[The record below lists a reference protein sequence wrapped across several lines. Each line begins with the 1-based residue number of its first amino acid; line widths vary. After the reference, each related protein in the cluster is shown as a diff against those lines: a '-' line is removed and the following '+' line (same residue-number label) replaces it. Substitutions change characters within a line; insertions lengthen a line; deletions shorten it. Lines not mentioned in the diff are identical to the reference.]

1 MDTFLTDDHVAEM
14 LAKEANDY
22 SLRYS
27 SLGLDAA
34 RSTRPSTKAKPNT
47 RFLRNI
53 IKETTNHNQALLARE
68 AAESQARLESLA
80 EAKAREERKHRP
92 GAQDLRRRQL
102 GMITAALQGGAKRK
116 HAREED
122 GGAGAAPK
130 RAAAE
135 LYKPGERSAPQDKS
149 AITER
154 PDRKLAVEQDKDGHR
169 ARHRVRESERR
180 HREDRS
186 LSPDGEDKSRKER
199 RRDRSRSRSPRHRE
213 GTERHRHRHSHRY
226 RERSLSDDGSATEG
240 RSTSRRKHRSDR
252 HRHRHRVRER
262 DEKTD
267 PSSSQRHH
275 RHKSPEKEDTMPKQ
289 DDSDPL
295 EAIIGPLPPRSPP
308 QIRIKGRGAA
318 TGPSAMDSRF
328 SDSYDPKSDIQPDS
342 DVEGDDW
349 ADSLEALRDR
359 EKWRRQGAER
369 LRAAGFSEEQI
380 KGWEDKG
387 GKEKGVEDVRWAKTG
402 EGREWD
408 RGKRVGGL
416 DGADEDEVG
425 EGDEMEGRL
434 GWER

>member
-1 MDTFLTDDHVAEM
+1 MDTILTDDHVAEM

-27 SLGLDAA
+27 SLGLDGT
-34 RSTRPSTKAKPNT
+34 RSTS
-47 RFLRNI
+47 
-53 IKETTNHNQALLARE
+53 QALLAKE
-68 AAESQARLESLA
+68 VAESQARLESLA

-102 GMITAALQGGAKRK
+102 GMITAALQGGTKRK
-116 HAREED
+116 PATED
-122 GGAGAAPK
+122 GGDSPAPK

-135 LYKPGERSAPQDKS
+135 LYKPGERSARHDKS
-149 AITER
+149 ATER
-154 PDRKLAVEQDKDGHR
+154 VDRKTTGELEKK
-169 ARHRVRESERR
+169 RHRTRHRDRDTERR
-180 HREDRS
+180 HKDDRS
-186 LSPDGEDKSRKER
+186 MSPEGEDKPGKER

-213 GTERHRHRHSHRY
+213 GKERHRHRHSHRY
-226 RERSLSDDGSATEG
+226 RERSLSEDGSATGG

-252 HRHRHRVRER
+252 HRHHERER

-267 PSSSQRHH
+267 PSSSRRHH
-275 RHKSPEKEDTMPKQ
+275 RHKSPEKEDIMPKH

-308 QIRIKGRGAA
+308 QIRLKGRGAA

-380 KGWEDKG
+380 KGWEEKG
-387 GKEKGVEDVRWAKTG
+387 GKEKGVEDVRWAKSG

-416 DGADEDEVG
+416 DGVEEDVVE